1 MALLD
6 IVLPPACAGC
16 GRFGV
21 LLCARCL
28 ADFRAPADPSDRFVV
43 ADGRVVVGEQ
53 VIAALTAFAYDG
65 AVRRVLQR
73 VKYAGTARVAEAL
86 ARASLPALRALL
98 AVSGSATLVPVPLH
112 PARLRERGFNQAA
125 LLSGALADG
134 AAVPT
139 ANLLVRHRATAKQHG
154 LDRTARIRNLAGA
167 FGVVDERTPPPTV
180 VIVDDILTTSATM
193 ESCAI
198 VLRAAGCQRV
208 YGFALAR
215 EV

>member
-28 ADFRAPADPSDRFVV
+28 ADFRPPADPSARLVV
-43 ADGRVVVGEQ
+43 ADAGVVVGEH
-53 VIAALTAFAYDG
+53 VIAAVAAFAYHG
-65 AVRRVLQR
+65 AIRRVLQR
-73 VKYAGTARVAEAL
+73 VKYGGTARVAAAL
-86 ARASLPALRALL
+86 ARASLPALRVLL
-98 AVSGSATLVPVPLH
+98 AVSGPATLVPVPLH
-112 PARLRERGFNQAA
+112 PTRLRERGFNQAA
-125 LLSGALADG
+125 LLAEALADG

-139 ANLLVRHRATAKQHG
+139 RDLLVRHRATAKQHG
-154 LDRTARIRNLAGA
+154 LDRTARIVNLAAA
-167 FGVVDERTPPPTV
+167 FGVADEATTPPTV
-180 VIVDDILTTSATM
+180 IIVDDILTTSATM

>member
-16 GRFGV
+16 GDFGV

-28 ADFRAPADPSDRFVV
+28 ADFRAPADPSGRFVV
-43 ADGRVVVGEQ
+43 ADGGIVVGEH
-53 VIAALTAFAYDG
+53 VIAAMTAFAYDG
-65 AVRRVLQR
+65 AIRRVLQR

-86 ARASLPALRALL
+86 ARASLPALRVLL
-98 AVSGSATLVPVPLH
+98 TVSGPATLVPVPLH

-167 FGVVDERTPPPTV
+167 FGVADERTRPPTV

-198 VLRAAGCQRV
+198 ILRAAGCQCV